1 MQNLQLCI
9 QKNIADKKNKQTAVN
24 ETRQV
29 RGQRLGVGNNG
40 VTVMTAH
47 ENRFKSGIITTNI
60 NLVETYLK
68 CQKRS
73 TWYGRRQPATVE
85 WRETLDHVV
94 FWFSSRAKAV
104 WALQTKR
111 QMEK

>member
-1 MQNLQLCI
+1 M
-9 QKNIADKKNKQTAVN
+9 ADEKNKQTAN

-29 RGQRLGVGNNG
+29 RG
-40 VTVMTAH
+40 
-47 ENRFKSGIITTNI
+47 RFKSRIITTNI

-104 WALQTKR
+104 WALQNKR

>member
-1 MQNLQLCI
+1 M
-9 QKNIADKKNKQTAVN
+9 ADEKNKQTAN

-29 RGQRLGVGNNG
+29 RG
-40 VTVMTAH
+40 
-47 ENRFKSGIITTNI
+47 RFKSRIITTNI

-73 TWYGRRQPATVE
+73 TWYGRRQPATVK

-94 FWFSSRAKAV
+94 FCAV
-104 WALQTKR
+104 L
-111 QMEK
+111 